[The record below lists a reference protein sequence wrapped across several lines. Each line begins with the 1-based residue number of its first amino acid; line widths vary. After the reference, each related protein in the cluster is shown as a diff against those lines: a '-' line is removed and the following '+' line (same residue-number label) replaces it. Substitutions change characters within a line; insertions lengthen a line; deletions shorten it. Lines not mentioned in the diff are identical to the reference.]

1 MSVGE
6 GHNCHDRSC
15 SSFSRRG
22 RQQRSIIGV
31 ELVEKSM
38 ANTAELKL
46 KKKVVLRQECRKA
59 QPVLLQRRRWL
70 PAERDP
76 LQRGEEVF

>member
-1 MSVGE
+1 V
-6 GHNCHDRSC
+6 
-15 SSFSRRG
+15 
-22 RQQRSIIGV
+22 
-31 ELVEKSM
+31 
-38 ANTAELKL
+38 ATAELKL

-59 QPVLLQRRRWL
+59 QPVLLQKRRWL